1 MSLCSADN
9 SQLVI
14 IDIQERL
21 GAVMPGKV
29 INRVINNSIL
39 LLRVAGLF
47 GVPVTCTDHYPD
59 GLGGTLEQVPALVP
73 PEAPR
78 IEKTCFASTR
88 SEAFMEALG
97 AAPERNQVVLCGMEA
112 HVCVLQTAIELRAGG
127 HEVMVVEDAVCSRKL
142 ENYQNALERLR
153 QADVTVVSA
162 ESVMFEWLA
171 DSRHE
176 HFRAVSALIR

>member
-1 MSLCSADN
+1 MSLCNADN

-21 GAVMPGKV
+21 GAVMPAKV

-47 GVPVTCTDHYPD
+47 GVPVICTEQYPQ
-59 GLGGTLEQVPALVP
+59 GLGATLDAVNGLVPAT
-73 PEAPR
+73 ASR
-78 IEKTCFASTR
+78 IEKTCFSSTR
-88 SEAFMEALG
+88 DPAFMGALETNPG
-97 AAPERNQVVLCGMEA
+97 RRQIILCGMEA
-112 HVCVLQTAIELRAGG
+112 HVCVMQTAIELRAGG
-127 HEVMVVEDAVCSRKL
+127 FEVMVVEDAICSRKL

-171 DSRHE
+171 DSRHD